1 MKARSPVIDW
11 DRLKQQGVH
20 PSFCLP
26 SSYHAVRAHVPLAS
40 IREMCDKHPHDEFH
54 NMCYR
59 EAVVIPLLLNQPE
72 GTNLD
77 NQVYRAHVE
86 RSRRCL
92 GHTAPSEEKRRDA
105 WEVKAGRP
113 LPSLDLGHTWQDLVK
128 VLNAETP
135 RNNVAKKTQ
144 EDIDMLRSAVS
155 LDNTPAVE
163 GLLEA
168 AGRARCSTASSTRS
182 TWTTPIPQPL
192 SKKTVHLQAQ
202 DVESTSTTG
211 WLEQELPAR
220 RSRTSRTGWKA
231 KHPRAWHEAG

>member
-135 RNNVAKKTQ
+135 R
-144 EDIDMLRSAVS
+144 LRRKRKRTLTCCAVC
-155 LDNTPAVE
+155 LWTTLQQLRGCWKLLGEQGDRLFNTLNMDHANTSTIVEENSPPA
-163 GLLEA
+163 G
-168 AGRARCSTASSTRS
+168 AGRRKHKHHGLVGAGTASPKVKDFAYRMES
-182 TWTTPIPQPL
+182 
-192 SKKTVHLQAQ
+192 QAP
-202 DVESTSTTG
+202 SS
-211 WLEQELPAR
+211 LA
-220 RSRTSRTGWKA
+220 
-231 KHPRAWHEAG
+231 